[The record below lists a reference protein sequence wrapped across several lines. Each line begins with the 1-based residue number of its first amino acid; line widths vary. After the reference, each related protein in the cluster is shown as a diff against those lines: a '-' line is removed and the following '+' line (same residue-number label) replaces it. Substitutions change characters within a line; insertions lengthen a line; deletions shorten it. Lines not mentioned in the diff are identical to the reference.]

1 MTSSVSVCDL
11 NDFELSDSDSYG
23 FFTEAE
29 IKTPLRSTSPFGE
42 VLQRRLSDAF
52 SDERKCFKEADVN
65 DVNICPGTT
74 NDENLPPKDL
84 SHVPQMWSIMMA
96 PRGRDHCT
104 GCNRRLVLTA
114 KHSTPARVYFRNF
127 IKHDV
132 PAVVGT
138 SSPDSG
144 STSIEP
150 APSPSLPANYSG
162 IDFLKG
168 GSCSDDVNPLPWPLD
183 EPVVAAV
190 GGFRVLS
197 GWFGHQWVEFEVVV
211 SSGARQQFVWR
222 SLDDFARLV
231 DTLGVRR
238 KYRNMPY
245 ANLVWE
251 MVQKKRRWWN
261 ATEPYYLVSQRA
273 SLDLFFE
280 HLLYELDSPTQ
291 LFNFVDDATWHVG
304 TSERNAAAPH
314 GCNLSCP

>member
-11 NDFELSDSDSYG
+11 DDFELSDTEFYG

-29 IKTPLRSTSPFGE
+29 IKEPPRSTSPFGA

-52 SDERKCFKEADVN
+52 SDERKSFKEADVD
-65 DVNICPGTT
+65 DVNICPGTP
-74 NDENLPPKDL
+74 NDENAPPKDL

-96 PRGRDHCT
+96 PRGRDHCS
-104 GCNRRLVLTA
+104 GCNRRLVLSA

-127 IKHDV
+127 IKHEM

-144 STSIEP
+144 STSIVP
-150 APSPSLPANYSG
+150 DPLVSLPGTFSS

-197 GWFGHQWVEFEVVV
+197 GWFGHQWAEFEVVV

-238 KYRNMPY
+238 RYRNMPY

-251 MVQKKRRWWN
+251 MVQQKRRWWN
-261 ATEPYYLVSQRA
+261 ATEPHFLVSQRA
-273 SLDLFFE
+273 SLDLLFE

-304 TSERNAAAPH
+304 NAERAAAKPH
-314 GCNLSCP
+314 GCNLSYP